1 MEVRIRMQKSGSPA
15 QKNHNWRI
23 VVISKQSPRDGR
35 VLDTVGYY
43 DPSKKPAVYKL
54 DIAKV
59 EKWVKT
65 GAQMTDTVR
74 SLYNKTKK
82 TAK

>member
-1 MEVRIRMQKSGSPA
+1 MEVKIRMQKSGAPA

-23 VVISKQSPRDGR
+23 VVISKQSSRDGR
-35 VLDTVGYY
+35 ILENVGYY

-54 DIAKV
+54 DVPKID
-59 EKWVKT
+59 KWVKT
-65 GAQMTDTVR
+65 GAKMSDTVR

-82 TAK
+82 AAK